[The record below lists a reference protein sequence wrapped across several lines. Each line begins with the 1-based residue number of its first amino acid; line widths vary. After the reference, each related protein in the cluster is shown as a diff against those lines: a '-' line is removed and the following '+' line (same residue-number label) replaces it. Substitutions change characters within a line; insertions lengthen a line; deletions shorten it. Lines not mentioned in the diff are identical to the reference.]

1 MGGGVLQQ
9 LCAWLGHVGS
19 HQLILGTTPQKDR
32 ARWCLFMERDPGG
45 KGTWTPGIGEMA
57 KASYI
62 LPGMKETL
70 CGTEEA
76 SLMFEV
82 LLEKKQRLF

>member
-1 MGGGVLQQ
+1 
-9 LCAWLGHVGS
+9 
-19 HQLILGTTPQKDR
+19 
-32 ARWCLFMERDPGG
+32 MERDPGG

-57 KASYI
+57 KESYI